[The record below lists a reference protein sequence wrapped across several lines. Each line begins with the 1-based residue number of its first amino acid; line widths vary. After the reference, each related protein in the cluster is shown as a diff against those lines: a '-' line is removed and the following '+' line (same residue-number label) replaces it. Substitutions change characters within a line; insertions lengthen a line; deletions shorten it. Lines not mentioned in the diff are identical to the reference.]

1 MNETP
6 QQYIKRILGHIEG
19 KDALK
24 IQAATPKKLA
34 ALIKNVP
41 PSKLRKR
48 PAPDKWSVTEILAHL
63 GDAEIV
69 TAWRI
74 RSILGAPGTPI
85 QAYDQ
90 NAWVAAGRYSER
102 NPRQCLEVFRAVREA
117 NLTVLKS
124 LTTSTTSNKSSKS
137 SKRKSRPDRSARCA
151 MATVAAKS
159 RAFVRAQDS
168 CAPTRQELC
177 LRAITSVALLHL
189 CYSAAEVPGGSHVR
203 YSRLCPRNATI

>member
-6 QQYIKRILGHIEG
+6 QQYTQRILGHIEG
-19 KDALK
+19 QDPLK
-24 IQAATPKKLA
+24 VQAATPKKLA

-41 PSKLRKR
+41 PAKLRKR

-102 NPRQCLEVFRAVREA
+102 SPRQCLEVFRAVRDA
-117 NLTVLKS
+117 NLKVLKS
-124 LTTSTTSNKSSKS
+124 LKPEQWKHHGVHAERGEETIE
-137 SKRKSRPDRSARCA
+137 RILHM
-151 MATVAAKS
+151 MAGH
-159 RAFVRAQDS
+159 D
-168 CAPTRQELC
+168 LNH
-177 LRAITSVALLHL
+177 LHQIERIL
-189 CYSAAEVPGGSHVR
+189 HPKK
-203 YSRLCPRNATI
+203 

>member
-6 QQYIKRILGHIEG
+6 QQYIQRILGHVQG
-19 KDALK
+19 KDAMK
-24 IQAATPKKLA
+24 VQATTPKKLA
-34 ALIKNVP
+34 ALIKNVS

-90 NAWVAAGRYSER
+90 DAWVAAGRYSER
-102 NPRQCLEVFRAVREA
+102 NPRQCLEVFRVVREA
-117 NLTVLKS
+117 NLMVLKS
-124 LTTSTTSNKSSKS
+124 LKPEQWKHHGMHSERGQETIERILHMMAGHDLNHLQQIERILAAKPKSSHK
-137 SKRKSRPDRSARCA
+137 
-151 MATVAAKS
+151 
-159 RAFVRAQDS
+159 
-168 CAPTRQELC
+168 
-177 LRAITSVALLHL
+177 H
-189 CYSAAEVPGGSHVR
+189 
-203 YSRLCPRNATI
+203 

>member
-6 QQYIKRILGHIEG
+6 HQYIQRILGHVEG

-24 IQAATPKKLA
+24 VQAATPKRLA
-34 ALIKNVP
+34 SLIKNVP

-48 PAPDKWSVTEILAHL
+48 SAPDKWSVTEILAHL

-74 RSILGAPGTPI
+74 RAILGAPGTPI

-102 NPRQCLEVFRAVREA
+102 HPRQCLELFRAVREA
-117 NLTVLKS
+117 NLMVLKS
-124 LTTSTTSNKSSKS
+124 LKPEQWTHHGVHAERGEETIERILHMMAGHDLNHLQQIERILH
-137 SKRKSRPDRSARCA
+137 RK
-151 MATVAAKS
+151 K
-159 RAFVRAQDS
+159 
-168 CAPTRQELC
+168 
-177 LRAITSVALLHL
+177 
-189 CYSAAEVPGGSHVR
+189 
-203 YSRLCPRNATI
+203 